1 MVCTSA
7 WIITKFFLD
16 LKSSF
21 YHVAV
26 SYVHNFCLF
35 NPYTIFILK
44 KKKNTWRR
52 IKYFYGASD
61 VEICLKKRLSE
72 MG

>member
-1 MVCTSA
+1 MLQFLMC
-7 WIITKFFLD
+7 IIFVYLNLTPYLFKKK
-16 LKSSF
+16 KS
-21 YHVAV
+21 Y
-26 SYVHNFCLF
+26 
-35 NPYTIFILK
+35 LK